1 MGVVEKE
8 VTIEAKYALGG
19 TLTLPEGSSSKH
31 PVIIMVHGSG
41 PVDRDSNAKRMPMNI
56 FKELSA
62 VAAEEGF
69 ASLRY
74 DKRGVGASGGDYH
87 AAGVYDLV
95 DDLQAVIDFA
105 KQQPE
110 IDRERIIL
118 LGHSEGTILTPLMND
133 RDPVAGL
140 ILLAPCAEKLAETT
154 KWQREE
160 MVNEIR
166 SMKGFQGWLLNVL
179 KVDQKIMKMNEQL
192 TEKILGTDEAVI
204 TYKGKKVNAK
214 WNREHAD
221 VDVSKSLIHVSCPVL
236 AVSGTKDVNVKMDD
250 VKKACTLV
258 KGECESHLLKDLTH
272 ILRKTDTE
280 YSMSKILNG
289 NKKLM
294 KKPLDGE
301 VKEIIRQWL
310 GKFQQ

>member
-1 MGVVEKE
+1 MGFVEQN
-8 VTIEAKYALGG
+8 VTIDAKYALGG
-19 TLTLPEGSSSKH
+19 TLTFLEEQSSKH

-62 VAAEEGF
+62 LAVDEGF
-69 ASLRY
+69 ATLRY
-74 DKRGVGASGGDYH
+74 DKRGLGASGGDYH
-87 AAGVYDLV
+87 ATGVYDLV
-95 DDLQAVIDFA
+95 DDVQAVVNFA
-105 KQQPE
+105 KEHEE
-110 IDRERIIL
+110 IDNKRIIL

-166 SMKGFQGWLLNVL
+166 SMKGFQGWLLKVL
-179 KVDQKIMKMNEQL
+179 KVDQKILKMNDQL

-221 VDVSKSLIHVSCPVL
+221 VDVSESLINVTCPVL
-236 AVSGTKDVNVKMDD
+236 AISGTKDVNVKMDD
-250 VKKACTLV
+250 AKKVCTLV

-272 ILRKTDTE
+272 ILRKTETE
-280 YSMSKILNG
+280 YLLSKILNG

-301 VKEIIRQWL
+301 VKDIIRQWL
-310 GKFQQ
+310 GKFQ

>member
-1 MGVVEKE
+1 MGFVEHE

-19 TLTLPEGSSSKH
+19 TLTIPEGSSETY

-41 PVDRDSNAKRMPMNI
+41 PIDRDSNAKRMPMNI

-62 VAAEEGF
+62 LAAGEGF

-74 DKRGVGASGGDYH
+74 DKRGVGASGGDFNET
-87 AAGVYDLV
+87 GVYDLV
-95 DDLQAVIDFA
+95 DDLQAVVDFA
-105 KQQPE
+105 KTHSA
-110 IDRERIIL
+110 IDDKRIIL

-133 RDPVAGL
+133 RDPVAGM
-140 ILLAPCAEKLAETT
+140 ILLAPCAEPLSETT

-160 MVNEIR
+160 LVKDVKTL
-166 SMKGFQGWLLNVL
+166 KGFQGWLLKLL
-179 KVDQKIMKMNEQL
+179 KVDQKIMKMNQQL

-204 TYKGKKVNAK
+204 TYKGKKINAK
-214 WNREHAD
+214 WNREHGD

-236 AVSGTKDVNVKMDD
+236 AVSGTKDVNVKMNDAEK
-250 VKKACTLV
+250 VCKLV

-272 ILRKTDTE
+272 ILRKTETE

-289 NKKLM
+289 SKKLM
-294 KKPLDGE
+294 KEPLDGE
-301 VKEIIRQWL
+301 VKDIIRQWL
-310 GKFQQ
+310 RKFRP